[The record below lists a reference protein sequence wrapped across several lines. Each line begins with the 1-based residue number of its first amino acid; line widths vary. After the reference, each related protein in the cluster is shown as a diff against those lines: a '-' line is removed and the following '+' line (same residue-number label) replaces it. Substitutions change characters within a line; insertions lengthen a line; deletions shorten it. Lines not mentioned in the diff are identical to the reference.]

1 MKSRSASCCP
11 RTLLTFCSSV
21 QHIVGVFGPTL
32 RWVAPSGMGPGAA
45 LGASEGARRSGRPTA
60 DALLDLVP
68 RVGVL
73 CVTGVSG
80 EASSPVMRCTWKP
93 ATAGGGVAGAGCA
106 AAAASRAASSDIAPG
121 CAAGIADVG
130 SIGSA
135 AMFILELE
143 VAIGSNDD
151 DLREGVLWDA
161 YFPDGRKVS
170 ARWHA

>member
-45 LGASEGARRSGRPTA
+45 LGSSEGARRSGRPTA

-135 AMFILELE
+135 AMFIYELG
-143 VAIGSNDD
+143 VAMTPDNV
-151 DLREGVLWDA
+151 DLRKGSFEMLIFLTEG
-161 YFPDGRKVS
+161 GVS
-170 ARWHA
+170 AR